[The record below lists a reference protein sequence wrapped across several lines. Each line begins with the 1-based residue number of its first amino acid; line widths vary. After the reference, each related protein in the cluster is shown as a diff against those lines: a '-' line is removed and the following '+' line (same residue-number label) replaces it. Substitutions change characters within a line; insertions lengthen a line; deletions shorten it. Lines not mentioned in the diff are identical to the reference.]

1 MNESKKIKAFIKNNE
16 KYQNKIAG
24 VDYVECAICGL
35 YGKKLQF
42 HIQMVHK
49 LSVPEYK
56 KTYNRPI
63 VCDSML
69 SKQSESMKGKNN
81 PGYNHGGKYSA
92 FSDKFIGNTTKEEAI
107 DKMKKTKR
115 NNPQNENTKLEYYTS
130 KGYSIEEA
138 EKLLSE
144 RQSTFSL
151 NKCIKKY
158 GEEKGRQQW
167 LERQE
172 KWQSTLE
179 SKTEEEKIEINRKK
193 YPKMGRISNAENE
206 IYEYILKI
214 EENVDKQ
221 FAIKSEENNWF
232 YYDIRVGNKIIE
244 YNGDYWHANPKIY
257 DSSHVFKRNNKKINA
272 KNIWEKDNKKIL
284 TANKNGYEV
293 YVIWENEYKKDKIGT
308 IEKCINF
315 LTT

>member
-1 MNESKKIKAFIKNNE
+1 MSESKKQNRKLKDFIKNNE

-49 LSVPEYK
+49 LSVPDYK
-56 KTYNRPI
+56 KIYNSPI
-63 VCDSML
+63 VCESL
-69 SKQSESMKGKNN
+69 LTKQSESMKGKNN

-130 KGYSIEEA
+130 KGHFTEEA

-151 NKCIKKY
+151 DKCIEKY
-158 GEEKGRQQW
+158 GEEKGRKKW

-172 KWQSTLE
+172 KWHKNFKKSNF
-179 SKTEEEKIEINRKK
+179 SKISQELFWNVIEKIENLENIYFAQLSENKEK
-193 YPKMGRISNAENE
+193 DISGTNNE
-206 IYEYILKI
+206 YKLKLEKLILPDFLDLEQK
-214 EENVDKQ
+214 
-221 FAIKSEENNWF
+221 
-232 YYDIRVGNKIIE
+232 KIIE
-244 YNGDYWHANPKIY
+244 FDGVYWHGE
-257 DSSHVFKRNNKKINA
+257 VGRGNKKREA
-272 KNIWEKDNKKIL
+272 ERDNIL
-284 TANKNGYEV
+284 QKNGFKV
-293 YVIWENEYKKDKIGT
+293 LRIDENEYKKDKIGT

-315 LTT
+315 LTM